1 MEIWSCKIES
11 KCFDVAHDILDP
23 GSLALVP
30 PCPSC
35 TLAFQANFLLFPKH
49 MGLFPHC
56 CTPVHDTPSFR
67 DNFSSFLFL
76 KKSLIS
82 LNTQLNVTMKPSW
95 NSPWKELLFCTLI
108 LLQLLQHRRI
118 IYTFIFFTKLWLSFR
133 RGTVFWITITQP
145 VIWYILDTWHIIW
158 LNNCMN
164 DQINGSRYSISTYY
178 VLSTLLDYFNSFQ
191 NPMR

>member
-118 IYTFIFFTKLWLSFR
+118 IYTFIFLTKLWPPSGEGQFSGLPLPSLLF
-133 RGTVFWITITQP
+133 GIFWTLG
-145 VIWYILDTWHIIW
+145 ILFDWIIAW
-158 LNNCMN
+158 MIKLMVA
-164 DQINGSRYSISTYY
+164 DI
-178 VLSTLLDYFNSFQ
+178 L
-191 NPMR
+191 